1 MKKKQMIEISVAL
14 GLVVSMMFSVMGF
27 GAECNK
33 IRDNVIRLHILA
45 NSDSDADQN
54 VKILVRDALLSCG
67 SEIFGGTVNVDN
79 AQANL
84 EKERDALVKTANEVL
99 SENGFDY
106 TADIYLDR
114 EYFTTREYENYTLPA
129 GEYLALKVIL
139 GKGEGHN
146 WWCVMFPPLC
156 LPAAT
161 SKVNTEIILGE
172 NGAEII
178 SVPVKY
184 EMRFRII
191 EIIETIKEK
200 SKIVFCHS
208 DKNITV

>member
-1 MKKKQMIEISVAL
+1 MKKKQMIEISAAL
-14 GLVVSMMFSVMGF
+14 GLVLSMIFSVIGF
-27 GAECNK
+27 GAECNQ
-33 IRDNVIRLHILA
+33 IRNNVIRLHILA
-45 NSDSDADQN
+45 NSDTDADQS
-54 VKILVRDALLSCG
+54 VKLLVRDELLSCG
-67 SEIFGGTVNVDN
+67 SEIFGGTIDVDN
-79 AQANL
+79 AEECL
-84 EKERDALVKTANEVL
+84 KKEKDILIKTANKVL

-106 TADIYLDR
+106 TAEIYLEK

-161 SKVNTEIILGE
+161 SQTNTEIILGK

-178 SVPVKY
+178 SSPVKY
-184 EMRFRII
+184 EMKF
-191 EIIETIKEK
+191 
-200 SKIVFCHS
+200 KIVEIFEEL
-208 DKNITV
+208 KIRFGIN